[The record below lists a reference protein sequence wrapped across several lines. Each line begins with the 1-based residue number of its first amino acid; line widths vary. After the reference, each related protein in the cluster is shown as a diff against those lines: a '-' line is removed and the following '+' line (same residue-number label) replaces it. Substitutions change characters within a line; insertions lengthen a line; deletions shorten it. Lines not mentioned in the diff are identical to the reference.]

1 MQGSYKDKGLP
12 RPYYMT
18 PSKKKHSP
26 YNDLPQNFF
35 NSSRRKL
42 IGYLVVLLLF
52 GTMMWWISQD
62 LRVQPEPIY
71 EVVHHDDAADALMQN
86 GFDIGNVN
94 IKDNMKEADN
104 ADLAAGLSAGS
115 KGDKGYAVDEAPK
128 GGIANED
135 LVVGSDEDLI
145 VGNGKAKPKQ
155 GGGVGKGKVALAP
168 GAAAAKGDRAQA
180 KGYKADKE

>member
-1 MQGSYKDKGLP
+1 MAP
-12 RPYYMT
+12 A
-18 PSKKKHSP
+18 KKKHSP
-26 YNDLPQNFF
+26 YDDLPKNFF
-35 NSSRRKL
+35 NNSRRKL
-42 IGYLVVLLLF
+42 MGYLVVLLLF

-62 LRVQPEPIY
+62 LRVQPEPVY
-71 EVVHHDDAADALMQN
+71 EVVHHDDTAADALVQN

-145 VGNGKAKPKQ
+145 VGNGKAKKKQ
-155 GGGVGKGKVALAP
+155 GDGVGRGKVALAP
-168 GAAAAKGDRAQA
+168 GAAAAANDRPPA